1 MMTNKIELVF
11 ILDRSGSMAGLE
23 DDTIKGFNSLLNKQ
37 RNEVGEAIITT
48 VLFDHSYELLHD
60 RINLK
65 SIRNIT
71 DKEYYVRGSTA
82 LLDAIGYT
90 IDKIGNV
97 QKVTQ
102 AEHRADKVLFV
113 ITTDGMENSS
123 RKYNY
128 KMIKRMIE
136 NQKRKYNWEFIF
148 MGANMDAISVANN
161 FGIDANRAVNYHSD
175 QKGTSLN
182 FESMSKVVSDLRCSK
197 SIDEEWKK
205 EIEDDYTSRVK

>member
-1 MMTNKIELVF
+1 MMTNKLELVF

-23 DDTIKGFNSLLNKQ
+23 DDTIKGFNSLLTKQ

-48 VLFDHSYELLHD
+48 VLFDHTYELLHD

-102 AEHRADKVLFV
+102 EEHRADKVLFV

-123 RKYNY
+123 RKFNY

-136 NQKRKYNWEFIF
+136 NQKRKYQWEFIF

-161 FGIDANRAVNYHSD
+161 FGIDSNRAVNYHSD

-182 FESMSKVVSDLRCSK
+182 FESMSKVVSNLRCCN
-197 SIDEEWKK
+197 SIDDEWKK
-205 EIEDDYTSRVK
+205 EIEDDFDSR

>member
-1 MMTNKIELVF
+1 MMTNKLELVF

-48 VLFDHSYELLHD
+48 VLFDHTYELLHD

-102 AEHRADKVLFV
+102 EEHRADKVLFV

-123 RKYNY
+123 RKFNY

-136 NQKRKYNWEFIF
+136 NQKRKYQWEFIF

-182 FESMSKVVSDLRCSK
+182 FESMSKVVSKLRCFN
-197 SIDEEWKK
+197 SIDDEWKK
-205 EIEDDYTSRVK
+205 EIEDDFDSR

>member
-1 MMTNKIELVF
+1 MTNTIELVF

-102 AEHRADKVLFV
+102 EEHRADKVLFV

-136 NQKRKYNWEFIF
+136 NQKCKYNWEFIF

-161 FGIDANRAVNYHSD
+161 FGIDASRAVNYHSD

-182 FESMSKVVSDLRCSK
+182 FESMSKVVSDLRCNN

-205 EIEDDYTSRVK
+205 EIEDDYNSR

>member
-37 RNEVGEAIITT
+37 RNEAGEAIITT
-48 VLFDHSYELLHD
+48 VLFDHAYELLHD

-102 AEHRADKVLFV
+102 DEHRADKVLFV

-182 FESMSKVVSDLRCSK
+182 FEAMSKVVSDLRCSK
-197 SIDEEWKK
+197 SLDVEWKK
-205 EIEDDYTSRVK
+205 EIEDDYASR

>member
-1 MMTNKIELVF
+1 MMTNTIELVF

-37 RNEVGEAIITT
+37 RSEVGEAIITT

-102 AEHRADKVLFV
+102 EEHRADKVLFV

-182 FESMSKVVSDLRCSK
+182 FESMSKVVSKLRSSK
-197 SIDEEWKK
+197 PIDEEWKK
-205 EIEDDYTSRVK
+205 EIEEDFASR